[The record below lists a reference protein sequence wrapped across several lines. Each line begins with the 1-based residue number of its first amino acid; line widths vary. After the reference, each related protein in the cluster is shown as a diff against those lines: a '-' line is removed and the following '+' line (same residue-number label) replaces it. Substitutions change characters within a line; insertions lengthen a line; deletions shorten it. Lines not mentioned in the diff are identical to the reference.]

1 MENSKK
7 LYDHFGSPWITAA
20 KNWEDWIKNMK
31 NSAIYPKEPGSPE
44 SKEIILSVKLSFAVL
59 DSLATKLKQHE
70 ICGE

>member
-20 KNWEDWIKNMK
+20 KNWEDGIK